1 MDAYTESMERLIEAL
16 GRLPGI
22 GRRSAERMA
31 FYLLDADADE
41 VGALARSLH
50 DIKTK
55 VGRCGECGAMAE
67 GDRCAICSNPRRDRS
82 RICVVEKPKDVIR
95 LEATGGYNGLYHVL
109 GGLLA
114 PMEGRGPDELHVE
127 RLIERIAPPSPGAAE
142 APGGIAAPSGGE
154 VLSRSELSSRA
165 ESPSRDRKVAGTSA
179 TGGPDVAAQ
188 REGMVGPDAA
198 ARQEVEEVIL
208 ALSPTVEGDGTA
220 LYLAER
226 LKGAGVRVTR
236 LARGLPT
243 GASLDY
249 ANPGMLA
256 DAIRGRQA
264 LGDA

>member
-41 VGALARSLH
+41 VGELAKALH

-55 VGRCGECGAMAE
+55 VGRCEVCGAMAE
-67 GDRCAICSNPRRDRS
+67 GPRCAICASPRRDRS
-82 RICVVEKPKDVIR
+82 RICIVERAKDVIR

-114 PMEGRGPDELHVE
+114 PMEGRGPEQLDVD
-127 RLIERIAPPSPGAAE
+127 RLLARILPPAPEAASGGPAAAE
-142 APGGIAAPSGGE
+142 SGGQE
-154 VLSRSELSSRA
+154 AEALASSD
-165 ESPSRDRKVAGTSA
+165 E
-179 TGGPDVAAQ
+179 
-188 REGMVGPDAA
+188 DAA
-198 ARQEVEEVIL
+198 GGSDVEEVIL

-220 LYLAER
+220 LYLADR
-226 LKGAGVRVTR
+226 LKDAGVHVTR

-256 DAIRGRQA
+256 DAIRGRQS
-264 LGDA
+264 LSEPSP